1 MKILITLLS
10 LALLGGCAMN
20 PSLQA
25 LRDSE
30 TSPVVQE
37 SPIAERLED
46 VPVIDGPK
54 ITIAVYSFSDKTGQ
68 RKPSDAVSNL
78 SSAVTQGGEVWVI
91 KALQD
96 IGNEGWFEVVERVGM
111 DNLIKER
118 QLIRQTR
125 EQYEG
130 KEATNLQPLLFAGLI
145 LEGGIIGYD
154 SNVAVGGAGARWLG
168 VGSQTQYR
176 IDTVTIALRIVS
188 VSTGKVLLSIA
199 TEKTIASHQSGAD
212 IFKFLDMGTKL
223 LETEIG
229 FSVNEP
235 VNYATRAAIEQAVV
249 ELVYEGEK
257 KGLWKFKDRTY
268 TGTLPAPRPLKL
280 SEALEKWPD
289 ERLYCDAT
297 DMCYPATAKDNN
309 QVRDNNEVKDVNIV
323 VDDTA
328 NDDSGT
334 GE

>member
-1 MKILITLLS
+1 MKLIALILS
-10 LALLGGCAMN
+10 LAMLGGCAMN
-20 PSLQA
+20 PSLQTLQDA
-25 LRDSE
+25 E
-30 TSPVVQE
+30 TSPTVQK
-37 SPIAERLED
+37 SPIADRLED

-68 RKPSDAVSNL
+68 RKPSDGVAKL

-96 IGNEGWFEVVERVGM
+96 VGNEGWFDVVERVGM

-130 KEATNLQPLLFAGLI
+130 KSATKLKPLLFAGLI

-154 SNVAVGGAGARWLG
+154 SNVAVGGVGARWLG
-168 VGSQTQYR
+168 VGANTQYR
-176 IDTVTIALRIVS
+176 IDTVTVALRIVS
-188 VSTGKVLLSIA
+188 VSTGKVLLNIA

-212 IFKFLDMGTKL
+212 IFRFLDMGTKL
-223 LETEIG
+223 LETETG

-249 ELVYEGEK
+249 ELVYEGEN
-257 KGLWKFKDRTY
+257 KGLWKFQQE
-268 TGTLPAPRPLKL
+268 G
-280 SEALEKWPD
+280 
-289 ERLYCDAT
+289 
-297 DMCYPATAKDNN
+297 
-309 QVRDNNEVKDVNIV
+309 NNEVKNVDIIG
-323 VDDTA
+323 VDDTV
-328 NDDSGT
+328 SSSSSSS
-334 GE
+334 E